1 MRSNLRTARAG
12 FTIIEILV
20 VTAIIA
26 IIAAMAIP
34 KLQSARVAAD
44 ESAAI
49 GTLRSIYAAQI
60 QIQASRLIDTNGD
73 GMPEYGYL
81 GEMTGGIPARV
92 TGAGNVPVAGA
103 VGVDELDPSVLV
115 SGLGAV
121 QQSVV
126 TRSGYIFQV
135 FLPSATVAGAVG
147 AIAEDVTGGKAA
159 APFPDPING
168 SLYWCAYAWPTQ
180 RGKTGVHAFF
190 VNQDGQV
197 MKTRGTV
204 AAYEALT
211 APPAFDAAY
220 TAPGDLSSPA
230 ASNGVVAVDGNQW
243 DLVP

>member
-1 MRSNLRTARAG
+1 
-12 FTIIEILV
+12 V
-20 VTAIIA
+20 VAIIA
-26 IIAAMAIP
+26 IVAAMAIP

-81 GEMTGGIPARV
+81 GEMSGGVPARV
-92 TGAGNVPVAGA
+92 TGGGGVPAAGA
-103 VGVDELDPSVLV
+103 VGVDELNPSVLV

-126 TRSGYIFQV
+126 TRSGYIFQIY
-135 FLPSATVAGAVG
+135 LPGPTVAGAVG
-147 AIAEDVTGGKAA
+147 AITEDVNGGKTA
-159 APFPDPING
+159 APFPDPNNCSI
-168 SLYWCAYAWPTQ
+168 YWCAYGWPIDKGNSGNHT
-180 RGKTGVHAFF
+180 FF

-197 MKTRGTV
+197 LKSSSKVTV
-204 AAYEALT
+204 YSTLAAG
-211 APPAFDAAY
+211 PSFDAAY
-220 TAPGDLSSPA
+220 TAPGDMSSTA
-230 ASNGVVAVDGNQW
+230 AANGVVAVDGNQW